1 MQGTI
6 IQVNVSMG
14 GVPKRAIPSAPAT
27 PLGLAGDAH
36 AHPHIHGGPRQALLL
51 IAAEVIEELAREGFP
66 VYPGALGENLT
77 VQGIDFRQLRAGQ
90 RFRAGSALI
99 ELTKVRAPCRTLDV
113 YGAAIK
119 ETIYDPCVKAGD
131 PSSEKWG
138 RSGFYAAVVEPGP
151 IAAGDAIRLV
161 DVAV

>member
-1 MQGTI
+1 MQGAI
-6 IQVNVSMG
+6 VQVNVSTG
-14 GVPKRAIPSAPAT
+14 GVPKRAIPSAQAT

-51 IAAEVIEELAREGFP
+51 IAVEVIEELAREGFP

-77 VQGIDFRQLRAGQ
+77 VRGFDFRQLRPGH
-90 RFRAGSALI
+90 RFRAGAALI
-99 ELTKVRAPCRTLDV
+99 ELTKVRAPCKTLDV
-113 YGAAIK
+113 YGPAIK
-119 ETIYDPCVKAGD
+119 DAIYDARVKAGD

-151 IAAGDAIRLV
+151 IATGDAIRLV
-161 DVAV
+161 DAAV